1 VKRNL
6 QILFL
11 LCLCFKGY
19 GQIISINDTTS
30 PESSYGPEQLIE
42 DVLISSSCSTV
53 NNFSFQVNGTP
64 ANTNT
69 KSYGYFKKPVGSRFP
84 FDEGIVLTTGRAYP
98 AGNTASGVL
107 VNSTNGQAG
116 DNDLETALRQTD
128 TFDATFIKFDF
139 VPIVNEISFRFLM
152 ASEEY
157 DGSTECQFADSF
169 AFLLREVGTANY
181 LNLAVLP
188 DNTPVSVRN
197 INNSSL
203 INNGPGTVNCDANI
217 NYFEGYNVGD
227 TNYGGRT
234 VALTATATVVPNIVY
249 EIKLVVADQGDS
261 EWDSAIF
268 LEAGSFNIGGNLGGN
283 QTIANGNPGCNGA
296 PVILD
301 ATLALPGT
309 TYKWF
314 RDGIELV
321 GEISPT
327 LSVIVNGTYDVE
339 IEVAG
344 GCSSSDEAVV
354 EFTTPPIISSSP
366 VNLVA
371 CESDI
376 DLIEIFDFSGNG
388 TLVLGAQLSTDF
400 PISYH
405 ATEIDAEANQNPLM
419 LPYSNVMQYET
430 IWMRIAETT
439 QTCFEV
445 VSFDIEV
452 QGVPIANQ
460 PTDYELCDDAND
472 TDDTNGIVTFDLQT
486 KVNEILGVQL
496 PADFEVNFYYSQ
508 ADADTAFPGTEIT
521 TAIQNTQNPQ
531 TIIARVENRLNASC
545 YATTAFSLLVNPLPI
560 VAPIVSLTQ
569 CDDDIDGITNFN
581 LTEAEILISNDAINE
596 TFTYYE
602 TQADADQGI
611 NQILNFINYTNPA
624 LNSAVYSRVETD
636 NGCYR
641 TARIDLIVGVTQIP
655 LGLNFPIN
663 VCDDKQ
669 VDGDNT
675 NGIAAFDFSD
685 ADVQF
690 NLIFPNATVTYYT
703 NEADALAETNSIADI
718 SNHRNET
725 SPNIQQIY
733 VRVDSDIVN
742 ACLGLGSHITLVVSP
757 LPMNNPIADYALC
770 SDTDQAT
777 FDLTTKT
784 AEAIGAQMP
793 PILISYHL
801 SEQDAINNI
810 SIANPIAFTNTINP
824 QDIYIR
830 AQFDDNG
837 NGTGDPDE
845 CFNTDMSFN
854 LIVDHNP
861 TIFSPDP
868 LHICNSQ
875 IPTLYD
881 LTVRAFQINGGDT
894 SITLT
899 YYESQLDLDNNI
911 PIVNP
916 MQYNNTLLD
925 RDILVLAT
933 GINLCTSITTL
944 SLKTILYANLNTTPT
959 AIEECEID
967 NNGFDFFDITRRET
981 EVLNGFDAA
990 DFTFIYYEVEA
1001 DAIEG
1006 NTNSIT
1012 NTSNFENTQEIT
1024 QTIYVRVL
1032 PVANECFIVVSLTL
1046 IVNPV
1051 PEIALEEKYVIC
1063 LNNADGVINPII
1075 QTFLPVP
1082 PIDTQLN
1089 EIEYTFQWYNG
1100 TEVEVNTN
1108 SGSVI
1113 INGATGSAYFPITAG
1128 DYTVL
1133 ATNIATGCRIPAS
1146 TIVVGSYPPE
1156 NISVELLS
1164 TAFSGN
1170 NIIEVTVVGIGEYEY
1185 RLDFGTWQSSNR
1197 FENITGGEHVVYVR
1211 DLLNCNELSE
1221 IQIVIDYPKY
1231 FTPNGDGYHDTWNIK
1246 GIGTQPSSKIY
1257 IFDRYGKLLKQLS
1270 PKGIGWDGT
1279 FNGDKLPSSDYWFI
1293 VEYVE
1298 PSDRIR
1304 KEFKAHFTLKR

>member
-1 VKRNL
+1 VKRIL
-6 QILFL
+6 QILFFI
-11 LCLCFKGY
+11 CVSFEGY
-19 GQIISINDTTS
+19 GQIISINS
-30 PESSYGPEQLIE
+30 GAHPESEYGPEQLIE
-42 DVLISSSCSTV
+42 DVLISSSCTAV
-53 NNFSFQVNGTP
+53 NNFSFQVNGAP
-64 ANTNT
+64 ADTNT
-69 KSYGYFKKPVGSRFP
+69 KSYGYFKKLVGSNFP

-98 AGNTASGVL
+98 AGNALNGAL
-107 VNSTNGQAG
+107 VNSTNGQTG

-181 LNLAVLP
+181 INLAVLR

-217 NYFEGYNVGD
+217 NYFEGYNVGN

-283 QTIANGNPGCNGA
+283 QTIADGNPGCNGA

-301 ATLALPGT
+301 ATLGLPGT

-314 RDGIELV
+314 RDGIQLV
-321 GEISPT
+321 GEINPT
-327 LSVIVNGTYDVE
+327 LSVVINGTYRVE

-344 GCSSSDEAVV
+344 GCSSSDEAMV
-354 EFTTPPIISSSP
+354 EFTTPPIISSPP

-376 DLIEIFDFSGNG
+376 DLIEVFDFSGNEA
-388 TLVLGAQLSTDF
+388 LVLGAQLSTDY

-405 ATEIDAEANQNPLM
+405 ATQIDAEANQNPLV
-419 LPYSNVMQYET
+419 LPYSNVLQYET
-430 IWMRIAETT
+430 IWIRIAEAT

-452 QGVPIANQ
+452 QEVSIANQ
-460 PTDYELCDDAND
+460 PTDYELCDNAND
-472 TDDTNGIVTFDLQT
+472 TDDTNGIVTFDLSI
-486 KVNEILGVQL
+486 KVNEVLGTQL
-496 PADFEVNFYYSQ
+496 PANFEVKFYYSQ
-508 ADADTAFPGTEIT
+508 AEADAALLGTEIT
-521 TAIQNTQNPQ
+521 AAIQNTTNPQ
-531 TIIARVENRLNASC
+531 TIIARVENKLNTNC
-545 YATTAFSLLVNPLPI
+545 YATTAFNLVVNPLPI
-560 VAPIVSLTQ
+560 VTPIVSLTQ
-569 CDDDIDGITNFN
+569 CDDDIDGITDFN
-581 LTEAEILISNDAINE
+581 LTEAEVLISNDAINE
-596 TFTYYE
+596 TFTYYV
-602 TQADADQGI
+602 TQANADLGV
-611 NQILNFINYTNPA
+611 NQILNFINYPNPGP
-624 LNSAVYSRVETD
+624 NSEVYAKIETV

-641 TARIDLIVGVTQIP
+641 TARIDLVVGVTQIP
-655 LGLNFPIN
+655 LGLNFSFN

-669 VDGDNT
+669 VDNDNT
-675 NGIAAFDFSD
+675 NGIASFDFRD
-685 ADVQF
+685 ADVQL
-690 NLIFPNATVTYYT
+690 NLLFPNATVTYYI
-703 NEADALAETNSIADI
+703 NEADALAEINAITDI
-718 SNHRNET
+718 GNHRNEA

-733 VRVDSDIVN
+733 VRVDSDVVN
-742 ACLGLGSHITLVVSP
+742 ACLGLGNHITLNVDS
-757 LPMNNPIADYALC
+757 LPIENSIADYVLC
-770 SDTDQAT
+770 SDTDQAV
-777 FDLTTKT
+777 FDLTTAYT
-784 AEAIGAQMP
+784 EAIGSQTAT
-793 PILISYHL
+793 ILISYHL
-801 SEQDAINNI
+801 NEQDAINNI
-810 SIANPIAFTNTINP
+810 TIANSTAFTNTRNP
-824 QDIYIR
+824 QTIYIR

-837 NGTGDPDE
+837 NGIGDADE
-845 CFNTDMSFN
+845 CFNTDMNFN
-854 LIVDHNP
+854 LIVNHNP
-861 TIFSPDP
+861 TIFSPDAIR
-868 LHICNSQ
+868 ICNNQ

-881 LTVRAFQINGGDT
+881 LTVRETQITGGDT
-894 SITLT
+894 SIALT

-911 PIVNP
+911 PVVNP
-916 MQYNNTLLD
+916 TQYNNTLLD

-944 SLKTILYANLNTTPT
+944 PIRTILYANLNVTPT
-959 AIEECEID
+959 DIEECEID

-981 EVLNGFDAA
+981 EILNGLDVV
-990 DFTFIYYEVEA
+990 DFIFTYYEGQA
-1001 DAIEG
+1001 DAIAG
-1006 NTNSIT
+1006 NTNTIANS
-1012 NTSNFENTQEIT
+1012 SNFENTQVVT

-1032 PVANECFIVVSLTL
+1032 PVANECFIVVPLTL

-1051 PEIALEEKYVIC
+1051 PAIDIEEQYVIC
-1063 LNNADGVINPII
+1063 LNNIGGVIDPVV
-1075 QTFLPVP
+1075 QTLLPNP

-1089 EIEYTFQWYNG
+1089 EVEYTFQWYNG

-1108 SGSVI
+1108 PASVI
-1113 INGATGSAYFPITAG
+1113 IIGATRSTYFPTTAG

-1146 TIVVGSYPPE
+1146 TIVVSSYPPE
-1156 NISVELLS
+1156 SISVELLS

-1185 RLDFGTWQSSNR
+1185 RLDFGSWQSSNK
-1197 FENITGGEHVVYVR
+1197 FENVTGGEHIVYVR
-1211 DLLNCNELSE
+1211 DLLNCNEISE
-1221 IQIVIDYPKY
+1221 VQIVIDYPKY

-1279 FNGDKLPSSDYWFI
+1279 FNGNRLPSSDYWFI

-1298 PSDRIR
+1298 PSDGIR